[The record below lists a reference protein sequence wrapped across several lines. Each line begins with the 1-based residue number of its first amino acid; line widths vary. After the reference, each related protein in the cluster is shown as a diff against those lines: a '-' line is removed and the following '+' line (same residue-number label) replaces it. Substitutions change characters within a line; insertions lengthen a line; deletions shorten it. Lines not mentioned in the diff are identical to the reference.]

1 MVIKKESIDMHR
13 AYNIIKNIKQF
24 SDEIKYNMDNDL
36 YDDDELNAIWQNLRD
51 AEDKLFKAAKI
62 L

>member
-1 MVIKKESIDMHR
+1 MHR